1 MSMIT
6 DGSEHQDKVNLVVQ
20 IFRELANLNPGYFYH
35 IEEMCLGE
43 EKGEDEDGEEI
54 ISKKSESIVG
64 LRVSFNGAYLGCN
77 EYENETVFVPIPA
90 EEIALGQI
98 SIDSAIKNAIKERKL
113 AIIRENAEAEAE
125 EARKRLAQQA
135 AHEAALRQQRAEEL
149 AQIEAAIEA
158 EVQRR
163 MQQWNG

>member
-1 MSMIT
+1 MIT
-6 DGSEHQDKVNLVVQ
+6 DGSEHQDKVNLVVK

-35 IEEMCLGE
+35 IEERRVEE
-43 EKGEDEDGEEI
+43 EKGEGEDGEE
-54 ISKKSESIVG
+54 SHSEKSDSIVG
-64 LRVSFNGAYLGCN
+64 LRISFNGAYLGCN

-90 EEIALGQI
+90 KEIALGQI
-98 SIDSAIKNAIKERKL
+98 SINSAIKNAIKEHKI

-135 AHEAALRQQRAEEL
+135 AHEAALQQQRAEEL
-149 AQIEAAIEA
+149 AQREAEIEA

-163 MQQWNG
+163 MQQWHG